1 MISLVLIG
9 TIPQTSKVV
18 LPKRNPYLFS
28 LPATIT
34 ESKSDKLKY
43 YLAGV
48 FLSLNKGQSL
58 GLNGSGT
65 ILPEVQNSLSE
76 ADPVIQSGEH
86 IIRLCEM
93 NSENLWLSD
102 EIMERVYRKFL
113 EVGKTKGLFSLDDPQ
128 QPKIVVISAH
138 ALQLVAGLRFLVKDE
153 EGNSK
158 LTLWPEADRHTKI
171 RSFFSEKEHTN
182 FAFSSKI
189 LIHKII

>member
-9 TIPQTSKVV
+9 TIPQTSKIV

-43 YLAGV
+43 YLAGGV
-48 FLSLNKGQSL
+48 FLSLNEGQSL
-58 GLNGSGT
+58 GLNGSGN

-76 ADPVIQSGEH
+76 ANPVIQSDEH

-102 EIMERVYRKFL
+102 EIMERAYRKFL

-138 ALQLVAGLRFLVKDE
+138 ALQLVAVLRFLVKDE
-153 EGNSK
+153 EGNRNK
-158 LTLWPEADRHTKI
+158 PFGRKPIGTQKFDR
-171 RSFFSEKEHTN
+171 FSVRKN
-182 FAFSSKI
+182 NLI
-189 LIHKII
+189 LHSLAKV